1 MRVLLVG
8 GVMYI
13 CGAERNNNNN
23 TGTTGTHL
31 LCYPYTNTPSSL
43 YSADINNYN
52 DWSDQCQAKNMR
64 HPHHQ
69 PPSKHVNIQ
78 SRKKNN
84 NVGRIYFDLK
94 WILRLTDGLSFS
106 SCSSSFLPV
115 PPRVVPAVTTI
126 SRWSRPPLERER
138 NGKTLVFRVKT
149 IISDLA
155 TICVF
160 SNGKTSISI
169 EYLNIWT
176 MKSVSCISSLVD

>member
-1 MRVLLVG
+1 MC
-8 GVMYI
+8 I
-13 CGAERNNNNN
+13 SGAERNNTPTSALLPLHQHH
-23 TGTTGTHL
+23 TGTL
-31 LCYPYTNTPSSL
+31 VL

-106 SCSSSFLPV
+106 SCSSSSFLPV

-138 NGKTLVFRVKT
+138 VGKTLVFRVKT
-149 IISDLA
+149 IISVLA